1 MPTPLFSTPSLRHQA
16 LLTRNPASSN
26 AFIYSVLST
35 RIYCRPT
42 CPSRLA
48 RRANIVFHDSAADA
62 ERDGFRACLRCRP
75 DVPEQQDSQR
85 KAIGKAMAL
94 IRDEVGGEKKW
105 AVKGLAKEVG
115 LTESHFCRVFK
126 KVMGCTI
133 GEYRANV
140 LAERNGYPSTSSVG
154 DFTPSNEIG
163 GMQGDDVSA
172 RQDFERCYPSNE
184 ANGNDLGS
192 ESLAFSGALDS
203 YLAMNGNAMDF
214 DFSDFSTLTP
224 DLISD
229 VTSPESFDDGLQF
242 LDFSSHNS

>member
-1 MPTPLFSTPSLRHQA
+1 
-16 LLTRNPASSN
+16 
-26 AFIYSVLST
+26 
-35 RIYCRPT
+35 
-42 CPSRLA
+42 
-48 RRANIVFHDSAADA
+48 
-62 ERDGFRACLRCRP
+62 
-75 DVPEQQDSQR
+75 
-85 KAIGKAMAL
+85 MAL

>member
-1 MPTPLFSTPSLRHQA
+1 
-16 LLTRNPASSN
+16 
-26 AFIYSVLST
+26 
-35 RIYCRPT
+35 
-42 CPSRLA
+42 
-48 RRANIVFHDSAADA
+48 
-62 ERDGFRACLRCRP
+62 
-75 DVPEQQDSQR
+75 
-85 KAIGKAMAL
+85 MAL
-94 IRDEVGGEKKW
+94 IRDEVDGEKKW

-154 DFTPSNEIG
+154 DVIPSNVTG
-163 GMQGDDVSA
+163 GTQGDDISV
-172 RQDFERCYPSNE
+172 RQEFERCYPSNE

-192 ESLAFSGALDS
+192 EWLAFSGALDP
-203 YLAMNGNAMDF
+203 YPAMNGNPMEY

-224 DLISD
+224 ELISD
-229 VTSPESFDDGLQF
+229 VTTPESFDDGLQF